1 MKNAKK
7 WFLASGLIGLL
18 LTLSG
23 CVDTYKSGSKIGQP
37 TGNGWVYNLLVK
49 PMGNAITYLV
59 HNFDWSYGVAIIVL
73 TIIVRIIIMPLGLYQ
88 SRKTMQQTERTT
100 YLKPQ
105 IDVIQAK
112 IKQAQTQE
120 EKIAANGELQ
130 AFYKENN
137 LSMFGGMGCLPLL
150 IQMPIFT
157 ALFYAAKFTPGING
171 SMFLGF
177 NLGKSSIV
185 FVVLAGVS
193 YLIQGLAG
201 MIGVPEEQRKMMR
214 SMVIFSP
221 LMIVFISLSSPAGVT
236 LYWIVGGIFSTLQT
250 LITNLYHKPKIRA
263 AIEEEFKKNPPKVV
277 KPSVVNPIKPKQ
289 NPTTTNPSKRN
300 SGKQPQR
307 KKH

>member
-7 WFLASGLIGLL
+7 WFLASGLFALL

-23 CVDTYKSGSKIGQP
+23 CVDTYKSGTKIGQP

-112 IKQAQTQE
+112 VKQAQTQE

-185 FVVLAGVS
+185 FVVLAGIS

-263 AIEEEFKKNPPKVV
+263 AIEEEFKKNPPKAV
-277 KPSVVNPIKPKQ
+277 KPTVVNPIKPKQ
-289 NPTTTNPSKRN
+289 HPTTTNQSKRN

-307 KKH
+307 KK